1 MAAEK
6 SKKSAGSSKSAATE
20 AAMDAAVE
28 KENEFSQWLRRGVMA
43 CGVVLGLAALIFAQG
58 ATEQYLMRDGRFHLA
73 RAVEYGEAPPNL
85 QIEGLHYASREAV
98 QRVFEGDLGRSVYL
112 LPVKQRRL
120 ELMGI
125 PWVKDATVSRLWPN
139 RVSVRVQERKPL
151 AFVKRRGGAEAT
163 LIDGDGVLMDAP
175 PSWRFELPVVEG
187 VGPDVNEEERKERM
201 HRVEKLLKDLAEQVK
216 QVAEIDVS
224 ERDNLKVVQELKGRA
239 VTLVLGKSNFRLRY
253 LNFMSLSG
261 DLLQRLPNAVTFDLR
276 LEDQVTAAADG
287 NVRTIVDQP
296 VVDQPIVDQPVA
308 DAPAVSPEVQS
319 REEKKPEEKKA
330 EVKKP
335 EVKKAEVKK
344 AEVKKAA
351 KKTPA
356 KSAVGR
362 KHVE

>member
-6 SKKSAGSSKSAATE
+6 GKKSLASAKAAAATAE
-20 AAMDAAVE
+20 T
-28 KENEFSQWLRRGVMA
+28 ENEFSQWLRRGVMA
-43 CGVVLGLAALIFAQG
+43 CGVVLGIAALIFAQG

-85 QIEGLHYASREAV
+85 QIEGLHYANREAV
-98 QRVFEGDLGRSVYL
+98 QGVFEGDLGRSVYL

-175 PSWRFELPVVEG
+175 PTWRFELPVVEG

-224 ERDNLKVVQELKGRA
+224 ERDNLKVIQELKGRA

-276 LEDQVTAAADG
+276 LEDQVTAAADA
-287 NVRTIVDQP
+287 NARTIVDQP
-296 VVDQPIVDQPVA
+296 LVDQPLSA
-308 DAPAVSPEVQS
+308 ASPAVAEVQGSEVKRPEV
-319 REEKKPEEKKA
+319 PKKA
-330 EVKKP
+330 DVKKADVKKTEVKKT
-335 EVKKAEVKK
+335 EVKKV
-344 AEVKKAA
+344 AA